1 MSYYRK
7 CEDCGC
13 TLDPGEGRIC
23 DECAEKM
30 WQKTDRRAVLR
41 KMILSTN
48 YKQMEMEES
57 LR

>member
-30 WQKTDRRAVLR
+30 RQKTEDRLWAMRFALPV
-41 KMILSTN
+41 K
-48 YKQMEMEES
+48 
-57 LR
+57 

>member
-23 DECAEKM
+23 DECAEKCG
-30 WQKTDRRAVLR
+30 R
-41 KMILSTN
+41 KQTAGRCSV
-48 YKQMEMEES
+48 K
-57 LR
+57 

>member
-30 WQKTDRRAVLR
+30 RAENRPQGGAPSNDTLD
-41 KMILSTN
+41 KL
-48 YKQMEMEES
+48 
-57 LR
+57 